1 LSLGPLYYG
10 SMLLHI
16 TLCAIAATTKSPRYH
31 AFFAVF
37 YLIYNLGMLGS
48 NLLRLM

>member
-1 LSLGPLYYG
+1 
-10 SMLLHI
+10 MLLHI
-16 TLCAIAATTKSPRYH
+16 LLCGIAAIAKSPRYH

-37 YLIYNLGMLGS
+37 FLIYNLAMLGS

>member
-1 LSLGPLYYG
+1 
-10 SMLLHI
+10 MLLHI
-16 TLCAIAATTKSPRYH
+16 TLCGVAATTRSPRYH

-37 YLIYNLGMLGS
+37 YLIYNLAMLGS